1 MEDKQI
7 LSLMIL
13 KKNSI
18 VNILL
23 AEDDEDD
30 RDFFELALINV
41 YPNSELTTL
50 TNGEELFRF
59 VNSEESE
66 EIDIIF
72 LDINMPRKNG
82 QECLIEIRT
91 EKKFEHVPVIMLSTS
106 SNPKDIEDLFI
117 LGANMYITKSY
128 LLSHLSILKK
138 ILELHTEG
146 KLLKPERNK
155 FVFEPMN
162 NL

>member
-1 MEDKQI
+1 
-7 LSLMIL
+7 MIF
-13 KKNSI
+13 KKPPF
-18 VNILL
+18 VKILL

-30 RDFFELALINV
+30 RDFFELALISI
-41 YPNSELTTL
+41 YPNADLTTVS
-50 TNGEELFRF
+50 NGEELFRF
-59 VNSEESE
+59 VNTAESG

-91 EKKFEHVPVIMLSTS
+91 EKKFAHVPVIMLSTS
-106 SNPKDIEDLFI
+106 SNPKDIEDSFL

-128 LLSHLSILKK
+128 LLSHLSILKN
-138 ILELHTEG
+138 ILELHNQG
-146 KLLKPERNK
+146 KLLKPDRNK
-155 FVFEPMN
+155 FVFEPLV